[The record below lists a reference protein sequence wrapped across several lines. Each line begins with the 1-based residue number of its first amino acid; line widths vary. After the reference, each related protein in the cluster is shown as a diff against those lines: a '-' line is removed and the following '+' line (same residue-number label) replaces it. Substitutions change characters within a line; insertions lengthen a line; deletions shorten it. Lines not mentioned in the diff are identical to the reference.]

1 MKCPFADNTTGNSC
15 SSRLVYDHTAAAVGL
30 DHQHARIV
38 QAVIRLVV
46 ARPHLVEMA
55 DMDDHSQS
63 RHPRVETQS
72 KKSIKR
78 LKQMRSTILCF
89 PLSPFP
95 HLCAGFQKSPLCIVT
110 SLASFD
116 HHIYRASYFLTNENI
131 RAATRSIT
139 SCTILGMLSVATR
152 RKAYL

>member
-1 MKCPFADNTTGNSC
+1 VLLHELFHLSTVFHPGCRDYAYAQDIFSLGSDLAMLNAD
-15 SSRLVYDHTAAAVGL
+15 
-30 DHQHARIV
+30 IV

-46 ARPHLVEMA
+46 ARPRLVEMA
-55 DMDDHSQS
+55 DMDDHNQS

-95 HLCAGFQKSPLCIVT
+95 HLWAGFQKSPLCIVT

-116 HHIYRASYFLTNENI
+116 HHIYRASYLLCNENI
-131 RAATRSIT
+131 RAATRSIWA
-139 SCTILGMLSVATR
+139 CTILTHCMR
-152 RKAYL
+152 H